1 MAPFPS
7 PHGASGC
14 AVGFLVVVF
23 FFFFIY
29 TEDVEKIWG
38 KNFL

>member
-23 FFFFIY
+23 FFIY